1 MTKQQS
7 KFGRVRSWLVVCISG
22 LMVLAAVG
30 AGFVYMARSAP
41 DSTLI
46 EATGRGDI
54 DFRVHYFENQLFPE
68 NPVPKNLHF
77 LRHFTDY
84 IEIDSSFSLWFGGG
98 KTFDVNFAYTAEKRF
113 EITYLGLGPQASPIV
128 FQQNTE
134 IARAQGT
141 ASGNHMSFRPYS
153 GPDWPGGTYTVRPND
168 FMEIFSN
175 FLEYSE
181 QRLEEGVN
189 LRGFS
194 AELIIEFTLQ
204 LTARDAGLNEAIR
217 RGYRIP
223 IGVNVF
229 SPEAMG
235 NAGFTSSTLL
245 EQGAENASP
254 TVAMMG
260 SLGAALAVGSLGL
273 FAGLKKL
280 TAKQEQNPR
289 RQEYQA
295 IMKKYGNE
303 IVSSGGLAD
312 LRDFLATPVE
322 SFEELLKLSLN
333 TGKLIVCHD
342 QGDKAVFYVIA
353 DSIAFNFE
361 ILFTDTNPTLQS
373 VIKKKEQDV

>member
-1 MTKQQS
+1 MTLRPKQYS
-7 KFGRVRSWLVVCISG
+7 IFGRIGCWLIVCISS

-30 AGFVYMARSAP
+30 AGLVFVVHSAP

-54 DFRVHYFENQLFPE
+54 DFRLHYFENQLFPQ

-84 IEIDSSFSLWFGGG
+84 IEIDSSFSLWFSGGN
-98 KTFDVNFAYTAEKRF
+98 TFDVNFTYTAEKRF
-113 EITYLGLGPQASPIV
+113 EISYLGLGGQQGPNPVV
-128 FQQNTE
+128 FQQVTE
-134 IARAQGT
+134 IARTQG
-141 ASGNHMSFRPYS
+141 AVSGNHMSFRPYS

-168 FMEIFSN
+168 FMEIFMN

-181 QRLEEGVN
+181 QRLDAGAN

-204 LTARDAGLNEAIR
+204 LTSRDAGLNETIR
-217 RGYRIP
+217 RGFRMP

-229 SPEAMG
+229 SLEAMG
-235 NAGFTSSTLL
+235 NAGFTSSMLL
-245 EQGAENASP
+245 QQDTDGISL
-254 TVAMMG
+254 TTAMMG
-260 SLGAALAVGSLGL
+260 SLGAMAAVGSFGL
-273 FAGLKKL
+273 IAGLKKL
-280 TAKQEQNPR
+280 TALVRAKRNPNPY

-295 IMKKYGNE
+295 IIKKYGNE

-312 LRDFLATPVE
+312 LRNFLTTSVE

-353 DSIAFNFE
+353 DSIVFTYE
-361 ILFTDTNPTLQS
+361 ILFA
-373 VIKKKEQDV
+373 ER